1 GRGRAAGGGRH
12 ERIPLSRPVPGRS
25 DREEAWRLLR
35 LSFLAPCYNPTMSGA
50 WLIDGYNLLH
60 ATGTLG
66 PRLGPRQLEKARARL
81 LALLHAALGETADV
95 TVVFD
100 AADAPGG
107 VEAERRVRG
116 VHVGYARGPPEADAG
131 PRALHRRACAPTRLS
146 VEKWLWAGGW
156 AARRVQG
163 AAGRGWW
170 GVSGCQAFLAPLTRP
185 RPPPRRAAG
194 AEKKEAVSREEID
207 RWLGEFADVERD
219 PSLREAFR

>member
-60 ATGTLG
+60 ATGTVG

-100 AADAPGG
+100 PAGAPAGLAA
-107 VEAERRVRG
+107 EHHVRG
-116 VHVGYARGPPEADAG
+116 GPVVYARGPQEADDVIEEMIQRSSA
-131 PRALHRRACAPTRLS
+131 PKRLTVVSDDHRVQR
-146 VEKWLWAGGW
+146 
-156 AARRVQG
+156 AARRRSCPVT
-163 AAGRGWW
+163 
-170 GVSGCQAFLAPLTRP
+170 GCQPFLGSLARRRP
-185 RPPPRRAAG
+185 RARRAAG
-194 AEKKEAVSREEID
+194 GRPEKKEIVSREEID
-207 RWLGEFADVERD
+207 
-219 PSLREAFR
+219 